1 VSAVQIRPPLPIFH
15 ALAALMSDIRAVHRR
30 ASPRLPTLG
39 LCATLHHAPL
49 GLGAGMK
56 RYFLSVCAPRAVA
69 TVVFALLTAIGCSA
83 ALAQQ
88 MNTPHP
94 ADPGQLW
101 LSMEYLTWSV
111 SGDKLPALV
120 TTSPAGTPQASA
132 GVLGAAGTSVLF
144 GNSTVDGDWRSG
156 GRVSGGYWF
165 DRGHTSGVEVSV
177 FGLEQASTGFNAN
190 SGSFPI
196 LARPFTDATTGLQNA
211 NLIAFPGLLS
221 GSVTASE
228 TSNLLG
234 ADAVYRRDIGDFG
247 REHLSALFGYRF
259 LYASDHL
266 DISSA
271 STVIGGQVLPLGTVI
286 TPNDDFKTQNYFS
299 GIDFGI
305 AGDSATGPWSLEWRA
320 DVALGVNVDRE
331 QINGSTT
338 ILTRRRRYRDL
349 SRQIAGAVEQYRQ
362 LCADTLCRGAGFL
375 AQSRLSVRAGLARC
389 RGLRRAVLDRRAAGG
404 KYDRYHRQ
412 AVPIGSGPVRLPQS
426 HRQMQAIELFSG
438 AHYGSARGEWRAMI
452 ARKVRYQRRAAL
464 SHRRTAQ
471 FLCRKASR
479 LRR

>member
-1 VSAVQIRPPLPIFH
+1 
-15 ALAALMSDIRAVHRR
+15 
-30 ASPRLPTLG
+30 
-39 LCATLHHAPL
+39 
-49 GLGAGMK
+49 MK

-338 ILTRRRRYRDL
+338 VLTGGGGGTATYQGGLLAL
-349 SRQIAGAVEQYRQ
+349 SSNIGSYVQTRFAAVPDFSLKAGYQFAPGWRVIAGYDVLYWTGVQ
-362 LCADTLCRGAGFL
+362 
-375 AQSRLSVRAGLARC
+375 RAGNTIDTTVNPNLTPPP
-389 RGLRRAVLDRRAAGG
+389 AGG
-404 KYDRYHRQ
+404 
-412 AVPIGSGPVRLPQS
+412 GPARPQ
-426 HRQMQAIELFSG
+426 
-438 AHYGSARGEWRAMI
+438 
-452 ARKVRYQRRAAL
+452 
-464 SHRRTAQ
+464 AQ
-471 FLCRKASR
+471 FNTSALVAQGFSTGLKYAF
-479 LRR
+479 

>member
-1 VSAVQIRPPLPIFH
+1 
-15 ALAALMSDIRAVHRR
+15 
-30 ASPRLPTLG
+30 
-39 LCATLHHAPL
+39 
-49 GLGAGMK
+49 MK
-56 RYFLSVCAPRAVA
+56 RRFLSVCAPRAVA

-88 MNTPHP
+88 SNALHP
-94 ADPGQLW
+94 AGPGQLW
-101 LSMEYLTWSV
+101 LSMEYLAWSV

-120 TTSPAGTPQASA
+120 TTSPPGTAQASA
-132 GVLGAAGTSVLF
+132 GILGIAGTSVLF
-144 GNSTVDGDWRSG
+144 GDSTVDGDWRSG

-165 DRGHTSGVEVSV
+165 DRGHTSGVEVSF
-177 FGLEQASTGFNAN
+177 FGLERASTGFNAN

-196 LARPFTDATTGLQNA
+196 LARPFTDAATGQQNA
-211 NLIAFPGLLS
+211 NLIAFPGFLS
-221 GSVTASE
+221 SSVTASE

-234 ADAVYRRDIGDFG
+234 ADAVYRRDIGYFG
-247 REHLSALFGYRF
+247 REHLSALFGCRF

-266 DISSA
+266 DISRASSA
-271 STVIGGQVLPLGTVI
+271 GYDLI